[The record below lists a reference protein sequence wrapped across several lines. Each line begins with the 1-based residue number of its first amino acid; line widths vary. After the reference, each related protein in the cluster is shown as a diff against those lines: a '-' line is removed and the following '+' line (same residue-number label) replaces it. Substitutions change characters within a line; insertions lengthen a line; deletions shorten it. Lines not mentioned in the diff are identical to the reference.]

1 MSGGPRCPHCREPAA
16 LNGRMQPVE
25 GLSYDIYVLWC
36 AGCESIIGHLW
47 HTEMLRHFAERAVD
61 MVLDGLVGPLE
72 VVRSESRQAAP
83 GDGAAR
89 PAQA

>member
-1 MSGGPRCPHCREPAA
+1 M
-16 LNGRMQPVE
+16 LPVE

-36 AGCESIIGHLW
+36 AECEAIVGHLW

-61 MVLDGLVGPLE
+61 MVLDGLVGPLDT
-72 VVRSESRQAAP
+72 AH
-83 GDGAAR
+83 GDGPANPTSGDPK